1 MATHYNNPALSEEPR
16 NQRAKIIITPEN
28 ESLYN
33 WLERT
38 GRFKPRESE
47 ELDDDPI
54 PEDLEDI
61 IDTVIDNL
69 NKEETQECDL

>member
-1 MATHYNNPALSEEPR
+1 MATRYKNPALNEEPR

-47 ELDDDPI
+47 ELDDDLI

-61 IDTVIDNL
+61 IDTVIYNF
-69 NKEETQECDL
+69 NKEETEECDL